1 MEDGKL
7 GSDVM
12 HDIITNQRQNKE
24 ENKTRKKKE

>member
-12 HDIITNQRQNKE
+12 DDIITNQRQNKE